1 LTHRLLKWVV
11 AGAALAVLAAFATGG
26 AFAGS
31 APVKP
36 DVSAQFTT
44 AGSVAPQFLTN
55 ATTVPHWTF
64 QYTDP
69 TNHVTYPITM
79 VGSDPRNGG
88 STTVHT
94 VIVPL
99 KLNFVA
105 GNQDTSALNDLGYS
119 GFRATPLNQ
128 TFDGSTR
135 VQDVLSSPIFSQSFT
150 TPAIM
155 GGDTAQVGDAFVR
168 AQSNKIGSGYHVKI
182 TNDAVLPTQ
191 TLNVPASKGLAY
203 QRPVGA
209 WREAN
214 GFGTTDTTTGVADY
228 SWFSSYL
235 QSLINSLRISATTV
249 PIFLTDNV
257 LLYIGHE
264 NYLNCCV
271 LGYHGAGMP
280 VGHGAG
286 PANGQGKQ
294 PVQTFIYAAWT
305 HPGTYSGFLPDY
317 TNPTRTAPN
326 PVRGLA
332 DIHALSHEVSEWL
345 DDPFVNNAVQPWLTP
360 TAPQYGCTGVLE
372 TGDPVVGVWFPYD
385 GNTAAAP
392 TGTTYYGQY
401 HPEDEVEAQ
410 WFGRGGVE
418 PVLGSSYGSYLTF
431 MGPLTTG
438 LGGPYAGFGSY
449 AQGCS

>member
-1 LTHRLLKWVV
+1 MQHRN
-11 AGAALAVLAAFATGG
+11 ALRLVIGLVAVLAAALATSV
-26 AFAGS
+26 AS
-31 APVKP
+31 ATTRPAKADIRP
-36 DVSAQFTT
+36 EFTT
-44 AGSVAPQFLTN
+44 AGSVAPQFLQN
-55 ATTVPHWTF
+55 AITIPHWTF
-64 QYTDP
+64 EFTDP
-69 TNHVTYPITM
+69 TNNVTYPITM
-79 VGSDPRNGG
+79 VGSDPRDGG

-99 KLNFVA
+99 KMNFVA
-105 GNQDTSALNDLGYS
+105 GNQDTSALNDLGFA
-119 GFRATPLNQ
+119 GFRATPLTH

-135 VQDVLSSPIFSQSFT
+135 AQNVIDSPIFSQSFT

-155 GGDTAQVGDAFVR
+155 GGDTAQVGDAFMR
-168 AQSNKIGSGYHVKI
+168 AQANKIGSSYHV
-182 TNDAVLPTQ
+182 TLANDSVLPTQ
-191 TLNVPASKGLAY
+191 TIDVPASKGLAY

-214 GFGTTDTTTGVADY
+214 GFGPTDTITGVADY

-235 QSLINSLRISATTV
+235 QSLIQSLHISATTV

-257 LLYIGHE
+257 LLYIGHA

-280 VGHGAG
+280 VGRGAG
-286 PANGQGKQ
+286 SANGQGKV
-294 PVQTFIYAAWT
+294 PVQTFMYAAWT

-317 TNPTRTAPN
+317 IDPSRTAPN

-345 DDPFVNNAVQPWLTP
+345 DDPYVNNKVQPWLTP
-360 TAPQYGCTGVLE
+360 TAPQYGCTDVLE
-372 TGDPVVGVWFPYD
+372 TGDPVVGVWFPYS

-418 PVLGSSYGSYLTF
+418 PVLGSAYNSYLTF

-438 LGGPYAGFGSY
+438 LGGPYAGFGTY
-449 AQGCS
+449 AQGC

>member
-1 LTHRLLKWVV
+1 LSFKRALLPVFTL
-11 AGAALAVLAAFATGG
+11 AGLAALAIAVASASA
-26 AFAGS
+26 S
-31 APVKP
+31 APGPSGK
-36 DVSAQFTT
+36 DVSPEFTT
-44 AGSVAPQFLTN
+44 QGSVAPQFLQN
-55 ATTVPHWTF
+55 ATTIPHWTF

-69 TNHVTYPITM
+69 SNGVTYPITT
-79 VGSDPRNGG
+79 VGGDPRQGT

-105 GNQDTSALNDLGYS
+105 GDQPVSQLNDLGYT
-119 GFRATPLNQ
+119 GFTATALNH

-135 VQDVLSSPIFSQSFT
+135 VQDVLNSPIFSGSFT
-150 TPAIM
+150 TPSIM
-155 GGDTAQVGDAFVR
+155 GGDTAQVGDAFMR
-168 AQSNKIGSGYHVKI
+168 AQWNKIGSGYHVTL
-182 TNDAVLPTQ
+182 TNDSVLPTQ
-191 TLNVPASKGLAY
+191 TLDVPANKGLAY

-214 GFGTTDTTTGVADY
+214 GLGTTDTITGVADY

-235 QSLINSLRISATTV
+235 QQLVNSLHISATTV

-257 LLYIGHE
+257 LLYEGHE

-286 PANGQGKQ
+286 SASGQGKQ
-294 PVQTFIYAAWT
+294 PVQTFIYAAWA
-305 HPGTYSGFLPDY
+305 HPGSYSGFLSDY
-317 TNPTRTAPN
+317 TGSRTAPR
-326 PVRGLA
+326 PTRGLA
-332 DIHALSHEVSEWL
+332 DIHPLSHEVSEWL

-360 TAPQYGCTGVLE
+360 TAPQYGCTPVLE
-372 TGDPVVGVWFPYD
+372 TGDPVVGPWFPYN

-401 HPEDEVEAQ
+401 HPEDEVFAQ

-418 PVLGSSYGSYLTF
+418 QVLGPAYGNHLTF
-431 MGPLTTG
+431 MGPLLTG
-438 LGGPYAGFGSY
+438 LGGPYAGFGTY
-449 AQGCS
+449 ATGC